1 MANSFKDNFFQSPNL
16 RSKHRA
22 TPVLPPGLLDRLPG
36 LFPSP
41 DPTNPFGDPPKI
53 PSSPGPNS
61 PTLPAPA
68 RPILT
73 FPSPPRPGPS
83 PFPEPQV
90 PPVPRLP
97 PMLPQQPPPYKLPPF
112 DYPGQGENEPGGL
125 LGLLLAVMRQGQV
138 QPGAESVSAP
148 DDAQMYAAPPQDG
161 ERNPQAVNAV
171 GAAAPDVRSRSLS
184 RTVSSAFANRDP
196 EQMTPPQ
203 RGALL
208 GLVSGQPMPQ
218 WQFPPPTFGPRR

>member
-1 MANSFKDNFFQSPNL
+1 MANSFKDDFYQSP
-16 RSKHRA
+16 RSGQPAAPEELPDWLLKLLKSLPSPA
-22 TPVLPPGLLDRLPG
+22 PTTAPPWPPLPLPP
-36 LFPSP
+36 
-41 DPTNPFGDPPKI
+41 
-53 PSSPGPNS
+53 PGPNS
-61 PTLPAPA
+61 FPDPIFPLPPPPQ
-68 RPILT
+68 R
-73 FPSPPRPGPS
+73 PSPYHPDPS
-83 PFPEPQV
+83 HF
-90 PPVPRLP
+90 
-97 PMLPQQPPPYKLPPF
+97 
-112 DYPGQGENEPGGL
+112 PGQSRNEPGGL
-125 LGLLLAVMRQGQV
+125 LGLLLAAIRQGQV